1 MELQIKAYMKMDQCV
16 QQSEIK
22 WMKLM
27 SSQSKEYPGYFSKVK
42 SGKNLGASYKFIVNI
57 VKRDGSIYQ
66 KESCGEISTLKYFHV
81 EMSSLK

>member
-22 WMKLM
+22 LKKLM
-27 SSQSKEYPGYFSKVK
+27 FSQSKEYPGQHLKVK

-81 EMSSLK
+81 ELSSLK